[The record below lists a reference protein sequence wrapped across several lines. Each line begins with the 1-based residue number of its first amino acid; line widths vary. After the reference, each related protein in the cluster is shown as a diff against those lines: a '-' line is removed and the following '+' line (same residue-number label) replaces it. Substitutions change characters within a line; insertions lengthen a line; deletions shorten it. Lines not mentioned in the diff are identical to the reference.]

1 MGKLEAAAE
10 ARRLYGLRPVVL
22 DTETTGLVD
31 SSEVVEVSV
40 IDRGGDVLR
49 GRGNWQATPGNHG
62 READARS
69 TPVHGRVR
77 GGRIMYPMAQPRR
90 YGSKSMAK
98 SNCLMMV
105 YKGPVTEDPN
115 PNRLYATCFGNE
127 SHYHKETGICIHVE
141 LLAADLKPWWRQRGR
156 YLPFG
161 DTDRKEV
168 PIPEVNPETVV
179 GMASMLSA
187 ANEQP
192 ISGVPIPS

>member
-1 MGKLEAAAE
+1 
-10 ARRLYGLRPVVL
+10 
-22 DTETTGLVD
+22 
-31 SSEVVEVSV
+31 
-40 IDRGGDVLR
+40 
-49 GRGNWQATPGNHG
+49 
-62 READARS
+62 
-69 TPVHGRVR
+69 
-77 GGRIMYPMAQPRR
+77 MYAMRQPRR

-98 SNCLMMV
+98 SNALMLV
-105 YKGPVTEDPN
+105 HKGPLTEDPN

-156 YLPFG
+156 YLMFG
-161 DTDRKEV
+161 DNDEGYAK
-168 PIPEVNPETVV
+168 IPEVKPEAVA